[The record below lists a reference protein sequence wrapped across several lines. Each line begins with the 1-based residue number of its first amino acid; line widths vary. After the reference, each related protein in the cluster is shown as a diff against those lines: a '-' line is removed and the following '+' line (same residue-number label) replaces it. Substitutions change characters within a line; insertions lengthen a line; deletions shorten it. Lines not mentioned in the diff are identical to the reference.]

1 MSELVRRFA
10 DLRDS
15 AGLFLDFD
23 GTLSNIARTP
33 SEARPAEGAREV
45 LEALSRTFR
54 SVVVVSGRSAHDLL
68 GWLGPSLEIWGLHG
82 AERTEDGRVELSARA
97 QPYTDM
103 MKQVLEEAAVSIE
116 QAALP
121 GVVLEDKGVMV
132 GLHYRAAT
140 EPGQAERE
148 LTRIAEELRS
158 RHGLL
163 LAEGKLAIELR
174 PPVAFSKQQVVLDR
188 AREEGLSAAAFVGDD
203 VVDLPGFDALDEL
216 AAEGVLGLRVAVDSK
231 EAPPELIAR
240 ADVVVPGPAGT
251 VEFLNGL
258 VALAGG

>member
-1 MSELVRRFA
+1 MPDLVRRFA

-23 GTLSNIARTP
+23 GTLSNIVRLPAD
-33 SEARPAEGAREV
+33 ARPAEGARDV
-45 LEALSRTFR
+45 LESLARTFGL
-54 SVVVVSGRSAHDLL
+54 VAVVSGRSAHDLL

-82 AERTEDGRVELSARA
+82 AERTESGRVELSPRA
-97 QPYTDM
+97 QPYMDL
-103 MKQVLEEAAVSIE
+103 MKQVLAEAAASIE
-116 QAALP
+116 KAAVP
-121 GVVLEDKGVMV
+121 GVVLEDKGVMI

-140 EPGQAERE
+140 ERERAERE
-148 LTRIAEELRS
+148 LTLIAEELRS

-188 AREEGLSAAAFVGDD
+188 AREEGLKAAAFIGDD

-216 AAEGVLGLRVAVDSK
+216 ASEGVAALRVAVDSS

-240 ADVVVPGPAGT
+240 ADVVVDGPSGT
-251 VEFLNGL
+251 VEFLKGL

>member
-140 EPGQAERE
+140 EPGRAERE